1 MSTTLVTGLLAA
13 VLAALHLG
21 GRHLFAV
28 SSVPRRAWLSAA
40 SGVSLAYVFVHLLP
54 EVAHIAA
61 ELEES
66 TGWVAS
72 IERNAW
78 IMALVGL
85 LAFYALQ
92 QQAERSKA
100 AEQDRQT
107 DDRVGWVHIGAYGL
121 YNMVIGYLLVEQ
133 ARLSDSSVWLFAAAM
148 GVHFVVNDHGLRED
162 HGRLYHDTGRY
173 VLAAAVLVGWLASLV
188 VVLPEV
194 AVGLPLAFL
203 AGSVVLTVVK
213 EELPEERKSRVGPLV
228 LGAAGYAAILLVI

>member
-1 MSTTLVTGLLAA
+1 MSTTFVTGLLAV

-21 GRHLFAV
+21 GRYLFAV
-28 SSVPRRAWLSAA
+28 SAVPRRAWLSAA

-54 EVAHIAA
+54 EVAHIEA

-66 TGWVAS
+66 TGWLAS

-100 AEQDRQT
+100 AEEDRQT

-162 HGRLYHDTGRY
+162 HGWLYHDTGRY

-203 AGSVVLTVVK
+203 AGSIVLTVVK
-213 EELPEERKSRVGPLV
+213 EELPEERESRVGPLV